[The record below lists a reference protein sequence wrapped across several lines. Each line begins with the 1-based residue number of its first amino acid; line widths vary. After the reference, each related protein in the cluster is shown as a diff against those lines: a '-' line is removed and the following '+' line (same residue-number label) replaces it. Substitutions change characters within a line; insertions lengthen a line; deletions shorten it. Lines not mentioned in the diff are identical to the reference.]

1 MILIVD
7 DNPAN
12 LGLFSDFLDETGY
25 EVWVAQS
32 GDMALQRIEY
42 VLPDLIFL
50 DIMMPEMDGFETC
63 CYLKGKI
70 ETYEIPVIFMTGL
83 YRKIQV

>member
-1 MILIVD
+1 
-7 DNPAN
+7 
-12 LGLFSDFLDETGY
+12 
-25 EVWVAQS
+25 
-32 GDMALQRIEY
+32 MALQRIEY
-42 VLPDLIFL
+42 VLTDLILL

-70 ETYEIPVIFMTGL
+70 ETYEIPVIFMTAL